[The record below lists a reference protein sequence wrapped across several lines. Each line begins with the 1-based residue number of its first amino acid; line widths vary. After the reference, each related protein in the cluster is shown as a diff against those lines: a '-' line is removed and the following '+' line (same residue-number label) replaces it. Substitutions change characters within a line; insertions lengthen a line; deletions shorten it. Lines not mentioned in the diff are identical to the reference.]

1 MLSSKRRERTLSDE
15 GLRLFN
21 LGHIQRRGLRR
32 FLCGLFCTDYDKRLE
47 EVVAHCREATVSMIQ
62 KYRCS
67 EEITPLLDQGLRNTL
82 RIMMEREHSI
92 HKATKR
98 HTKKHLIRKHTMRT
112 IGQNVRF
119 AMDVMKHA
127 MDTGDHQTA
136 MMYFLAINHAYI
148 ERIRWKRPKRFQRL
162 MTDFVNQY
170 GDMHTCFAKHIHRF
184 VQEGYSNDFLPSL
197 IAVVMYKNRFATE
210 YPGAKKELEDV
221 MTHYGSIYMLQHAY
235 TMPLYEDDTVT
246 MKMLFDMSR
255 DIQPAASN
263 EKHPFSIRPFHN
275 KKIT

>member
-62 KYRCS
+62 KYRLS
-67 EEITPLLDQGLRNTL
+67 EDIVHSLDKGLRNTL
-82 RIMMEREHSI
+82 RVIMEWQNSTCNR
-92 HKATKR
+92 TKS
-98 HTKKHLIRKHTMRT
+98 TKHTMHT
-112 IGQNVRF
+112 IGHNVRF

-148 ERIRWKRPKRFQRL
+148 ERIRWKRPKRFHRL

-170 GDMHTCFAKHIHRF
+170 GDIDTCFAKHIHRF

-197 IAVVMYKNRFATE
+197 IAVVMYKKRFATE
-210 YPGAKKELEDV
+210 HPSAKGELEDI
-221 MTHYGSIYMLQHAY
+221 MTLYGSMYLLQHAY

-246 MKMLFDMSR
+246 MKTLFEMSR
-255 DIQPAASN
+255 DIQPSAVN
-263 EKHPFSIRPFHN
+263 EKHPFSIRPFE
-275 KKIT
+275 KRIIV